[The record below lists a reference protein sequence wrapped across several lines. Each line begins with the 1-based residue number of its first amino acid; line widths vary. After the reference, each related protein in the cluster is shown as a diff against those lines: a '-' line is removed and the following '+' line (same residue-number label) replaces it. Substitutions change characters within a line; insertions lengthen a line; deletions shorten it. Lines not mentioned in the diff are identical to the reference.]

1 MKVLTGMAKIQ
12 SKMSEKY
19 LLETLDRIAKNS
31 AGYSVLYVSI
41 SKLKPKNRHPEFVK
55 IFAKLFD
62 SVVGSARGQFFILSN
77 GDFVILAKDI
87 THDLVDDA
95 IEKLRQGLSSDP
107 VIHSKDSSEFATIY
121 NFPLD
126 LAEFYDSIETMMN
139 APDEEIEEIEYKRPI
154 EAGDIDAIIAK
165 LDEVDVSEMVKH
177 QSVLR
182 IKGAGKFEV
191 MFQEFFVAIK
201 DLSRHFDHD
210 LDLSG
215 NLWLF
220 MYLSQVLD
228 KRTLSAFYA
237 AELKNWSK
245 YISLNL
251 NLSSVFSREF
261 VDFAKNFLKNDQKVI
276 VEVKLMDVF
285 NNLPMYFEAKEILHK
300 GGHKLLIDEVS
311 PSALKMLNIKR
322 LEPDLMKIFWEPLLE
337 YDLDNQNLKDAIATI
352 GKENVILA
360 KTGDD
365 KALKWGVRYG
375 ITAFQG
381 PFMDNLEVALIRAKC
396 PNGKNCSAQDCLKR
410 RRLLLGGFR
419 DECVSKENLEDLL

>member
-1 MKVLTGMAKIQ
+1 MAKVQ

-19 LLETLDRIAKNS
+19 LLDTLDRIAKNS

-62 SVVGSARGQFFILSN
+62 SVVGSARGTFFILSN

-87 THDLVDDA
+87 TPDMVDDA
-95 IEKLRQGLSSDP
+95 IKKLRQGLSADP
-107 VIHSKDSSEFATIY
+107 VIHSKDGSEFAMIY

-126 LAEFYDSIETMMN
+126 LADFYGYIEGMMN
-139 APDEEIEEIEYKRPI
+139 APDEELEEIEYKKP
-154 EAGDIDAIIAK
+154 IDADQVEGIIAK
-165 LDEVDVSEMVKH
+165 LDETDISELVKR

-182 IKGAGKFEV
+182 VKGGGKFEV
-191 MFQEFFVAIK
+191 IFQEFFVAVK
-201 DLSRHFDHD
+201 DLSQEFDKNID
-210 LDLSG
+210 LVA

-220 MYLSQVLD
+220 MYLSQTLD
-228 KRTLSAFYA
+228 KKTLSAFYL

-245 YISLNL
+245 VISLNL

-261 VDFAKNFLKNDQKVI
+261 VDFAKNFLKKEQKII

-285 NNLPMYFEAKEILHK
+285 NNLPLYFEAKEILHK

-311 PSALKMLNIKR
+311 PVALKMLNLKR
-322 LEPDLMKIFWEPLLE
+322 LEPDLVKIFWEPFME
-337 YDLDNQNLKDAIATI
+337 YDWENQNIKDALEVL
-352 GKENVILA
+352 GRENVILA
-360 KTGDD
+360 KCSDD
-365 KALKWGVRYG
+365 KSLKWGVHYG

-381 PFMDNLEVALIRAKC
+381 PFMDNLEVAMIRAKC
-396 PNGKNCSAQDCLKR
+396 PNGKNCTAQECLKR
-410 RRLLLGGFR
+410 RRLLLGSVR
-419 DECVSKENLEDLL
+419 DECLSKENLEDLL

>member
-1 MKVLTGMAKIQ
+1 MAKAQ
-12 SKMSEKY
+12 SKVSEKY

-95 IEKLRQGLSSDP
+95 IEKLRQGLSADP

-121 NFPLD
+121 NFPLE
-126 LAEFYDSIETMMN
+126 LAEFYEYIEKLMN
-139 APDEEIEEIEYKRPI
+139 APDEDEIEEVEYKRPI
-154 EAGDIDAIIAK
+154 EAGEIDNIIAK
-165 LDEVDVSEMVKH
+165 LDEIDISEIVKH

-191 MFQEFFVAIK
+191 MFQEFFVAVK
-201 DLSRHFDHD
+201 DLSLQFDRN
-210 LDLSG
+210 LDLVG

-220 MYLSQVLD
+220 MYLSQTLD
-228 KRTLSAFYA
+228 KKTLSAFYS

-311 PSALKMLNIKR
+311 PAALKMLNIKR
-322 LEPDLMKIFWEPLLE
+322 LEPDLLKIFWEPLLE
-337 YDLDNQNLKDAIATI
+337 YDLENHNLKDAIAI
-352 GKENVILA
+352 MGRENVILA
-360 KTGDD
+360 KCSDD

-410 RRLLLGGFR
+410 RRLLLGDFR